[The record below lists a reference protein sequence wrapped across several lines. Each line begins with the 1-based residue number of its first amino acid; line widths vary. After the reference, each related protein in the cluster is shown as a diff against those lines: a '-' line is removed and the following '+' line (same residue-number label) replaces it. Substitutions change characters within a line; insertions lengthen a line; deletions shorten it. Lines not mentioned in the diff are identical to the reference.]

1 MPSASMSVDLYRPGW
16 QERRVPLTLSPPRWG
31 PARAI
36 LTSVRPTQ
44 GGRFT
49 ICGPSATG
57 PFTYRGPW
65 NFRVGGLGA
74 AGQGFGLT

>member
-1 MPSASMSVDLYRPGW
+1 MSVDVYRPGW
-16 QERRVPLTLSPPRWG
+16 QERRVPLTLSAPKCG

-36 LTSVRPTQ
+36 STSLRPTQ

-49 ICGPSATG
+49 ICGPSASG

-65 NFRVGGLGA
+65 NFATGGVGSHA
-74 AGQGFGLT
+74 QGFGLT